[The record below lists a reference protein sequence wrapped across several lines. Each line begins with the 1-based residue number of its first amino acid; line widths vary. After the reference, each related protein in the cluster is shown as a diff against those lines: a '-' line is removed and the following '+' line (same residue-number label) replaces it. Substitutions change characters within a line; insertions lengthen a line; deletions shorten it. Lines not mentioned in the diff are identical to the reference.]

1 MKDRSKSSKKTTK
14 KPTAKKKITSTIKKK
29 IASAK
34 RVRKVVSAKKTRKA
48 TPNKTAKN
56 PLAKKKAV
64 STIGKKKSSLKP
76 GKKSAEPKPMV
87 NPQIPSAII
96 GKTKVTAAAPRP
108 ETELRSAPPSSL
120 LIGQV
125 IQYYDPSNEAKIELD
140 AGDLHIGDT
149 IHIKGSI
156 TDFEQ
161 VIESMEIDHQDVDT
175 AVAGQTV
182 GVEVRYAAQEYDRV
196 YKKQG

>member
-14 KPTAKKKITSTIKKK
+14 KLTAKKKITSTIKKK
-29 IASAK
+29 RTSAK
-34 RVRKVVSAKKTRKA
+34 SAKKVVSAKKTRKA
-48 TPNKTAKN
+48 IPKKTAKS
-56 PLAKKKAV
+56 PAARKKAV
-64 STIGKKKSSLKP
+64 STIRKKKSSLIP
-76 GKKSAEPKPMV
+76 VKKSAELKPMV

-96 GKTKVTAAAPRP
+96 GEPTVTAAAPMP
-108 ETELRSAPPSSL
+108 ETELISAPPSSL

-161 VIESMEIDHQDVDT
+161 VVESMEIDHQDVDT

-182 GVEVRYAAQEYDRV
+182 GVEVRYAAQEYDKV